1 VLIDQTLNASVST
14 RRRLFPSRA
23 YC

>member
-1 VLIDQTLNASVST
+1 VLIDQTLTASVST